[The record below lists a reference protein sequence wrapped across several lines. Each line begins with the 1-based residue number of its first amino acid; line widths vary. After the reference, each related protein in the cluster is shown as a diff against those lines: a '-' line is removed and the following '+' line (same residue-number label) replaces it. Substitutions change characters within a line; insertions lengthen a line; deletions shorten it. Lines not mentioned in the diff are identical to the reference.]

1 MTESEINKHDANT
14 VLPQKEGYDLKFLGK
29 RGWVYI
35 K

>member
-1 MTESEINKHDANT
+1 MNGERLNEKAI
-14 VLPQKEGYDLKFLGK
+14 LPQKEGYDLKFLGK